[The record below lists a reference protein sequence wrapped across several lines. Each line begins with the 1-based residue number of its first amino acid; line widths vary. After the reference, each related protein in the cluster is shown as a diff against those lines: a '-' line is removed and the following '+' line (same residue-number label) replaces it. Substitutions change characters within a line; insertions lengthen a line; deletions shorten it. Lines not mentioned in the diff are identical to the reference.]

1 MVYDIKLNNKRYEL
15 QISVREIIND
25 GATAVGPLDDSSS
38 AQLLYGIREML
49 ENAVDAIDYAAEQRH
64 YEADCTDNCEDAG
77 SIERS
82 ALGWGELAKSLRKLL
97 DIEES

>member
-1 MVYDIKLNNKRYEL
+1 MVYDIKLNGKRYEL

-25 GATAVGPLDDSSS
+25 GMTAVGPLDDSSS

-49 ENAVDAIDYAAEQRH
+49 ETATDAIDYAAEQRH
-64 YEADCTDNCEDAG
+64 YEADCTDNGEDAG
-77 SIERS
+77 SIEFS
-82 ALGWGELAKSLRKLL
+82 ASVWDELAKNLRELL

>member
-64 YEADCTDNCEDAG
+64 YEADCTDNGEDAG
-77 SIERS
+77 SIEYG
-82 ALGWGELAKSLRKLL
+82 AVVWEELSKSLRKLL
-97 DIEES
+97 DI